1 MKEKNHLAKEF
12 CPPILWR
19 SLKSSKKA
27 LKDKFFSKHTE
38 EGKQDL
44 DPYWE
49 EEMAQ
54 ILETWGD
61 GNVWNEIGMFLFQRK
76 GKVLDIA
83 CGTGKTMS
91 IISKLCPDLDVY
103 GCDISD
109 LLIDKAKNRGLAK
122 EKLIVCDATNM
133 SSYGDNSFDMSYS
146 IGSLEHFS
154 QDGIDK
160 LITETKRLVRGT
172 SYHMMPV
179 SRSGRDE
186 GWLKTY
192 QSFYNNSVDWWVAHF
207 RKQFTE
213 VHVFDSKWDDEIS
226 VGKWFVTVKDHH

>member
-1 MKEKNHLAKEF
+1 MSSSVNKIAKELF
-12 CPPILWR
+12 PPILWR
-19 SLKSSKKA
+19 SLKNTKKLIKSK
-27 LKDKFFSKHTE
+27 LPTRGPG
-38 EGKQDL
+38 EGEQDL

-61 GNVWNEIGMFLFQRK
+61 GNVWNEIGMFLFQKK
-76 GKVLDIA
+76 GKALDIA

-91 IISKLCPDLDVY
+91 IVNKLAPDLDVY

-109 LLIDKAKNRGLAK
+109 LLIDKAKARGIP
-122 EKLIVCDATNM
+122 ESKLIVCDATDM
-133 SSYGDNSFDMSYS
+133 KAYADNSFDMSYS

-154 QDGIDK
+154 QEGIEK
-160 LITETKRLVRGT
+160 LVRETRRLVSGN

-179 SRSGRDE
+179 SRSGKNE

-192 QSFYNNSVDWWVAHF
+192 QSFYNNSVDWWVAHLKKEF
-207 RKQFTE
+207 KE
-213 VHVFDSKWDDEIS
+213 VHVFDSKWDDELS
-226 VGKWFVTVKDHH
+226 VGKWFVTVK